1 VFKKAVG
8 GCLLLILPLWAGG
21 AGDKTKKAYEL
32 IYEDVQVLKTQIQDI
47 LAKVEKNVEDIR
59 LLRDELNELGVI
71 IRRSQADQAGLK
83 EDMKAVPQQYEA
95 LAGKIEQLSLDLAR
109 IFDAVAPAKAGAPAA
124 TQAAAEP
131 KPEEKETAAAKPPE
145 KKPETGAPPV
155 PAPSGASA
163 QDVYNMAYN
172 DYLKGNF
179 DLAVEGFK
187 MYKDQFPASPLADNA
202 LYWIG
207 ECDYSQRK
215 FDEAVNV
222 FNELIMTYP
231 QGDKVPAAFLKKGMS
246 FAESGK
252 KEEALAAYKLLITKF
267 PLEEETRIAQQKIK
281 ELAEK

>member
-8 GCLLLILPLWAGG
+8 GCLLLLLPLWAGG
-21 AGDKTKKAYEL
+21 AADKTKKAYEL

-47 LAKVEKNVEDIR
+47 LAKVEKNAEDIR

-109 IFDAVAPAKAGAPAA
+109 IFDAVAPAKAG

-131 KPEEKETAAAKPPE
+131 KPEEKETAAAKPPD
-145 KKPETGAPPV
+145 KKPETGAPTV
-155 PAPSGASA
+155 PSPSGASA

-207 ECDYSQRK
+207 ECCYSQRK

>member
-1 VFKKAVG
+1 VLKKAVG
-8 GCLLLILPLWAGG
+8 GCLLILVPLWAGG
-21 AGDKTKKAYEL
+21 AVDKTKKAYEL

-47 LAKVEKNVEDIR
+47 LARVQQNTEEIR
-59 LLRDELNELGVI
+59 LIKEQLNELGEI

-124 TQAAAEP
+124 AETNPEEKGTTAARP
-131 KPEEKETAAAKPPE
+131 PDKKPEEKSL
-145 KKPETGAPPV
+145 PV
-155 PAPSGASA
+155 QSNASA

-207 ECDYSQRK
+207 ECFYSQRK
-215 FDEAVNV
+215 FDEAVNI
-222 FNELIMTYP
+222 FNELILTYP
-231 QGDKVPAAFLKKGMS
+231 QGDKVPAAYLKKGMS
-246 FAESGK
+246 FGETGK

-267 PLEEETRIAQQKIK
+267 PLQEETRIAQQKIK
-281 ELAEK
+281 ELTEK

>member
-1 VFKKAVG
+1 MLKKAVG
-8 GCLLLILPLWAGG
+8 GCLLFLVPLWAGG
-21 AGDKTKKAYEL
+21 AVDKTKKAYEL
-32 IYEDVQVLKTQIQDI
+32 IYEDVQVLKTKIQDI
-47 LAKVEKNVEDIR
+47 LARVQRNAEEIR
-59 LLRDELNELGVI
+59 LIKEQLNELGEI
-71 IRRSQADQAGLK
+71 IRRSQADQTGLK

-109 IFDAVAPAKAGAPAA
+109 IFDVVAPAKAGAPAA
-124 TQAAAEP
+124 AET
-131 KPEEKETAAAKPPE
+131 KPEEKGTAAARPPG
-145 KKPETGAPPV
+145 KKPEEQSPPV
-155 PAPSGASA
+155 QSSASA

-207 ECDYSQRK
+207 ECFYSQRK

-222 FNELIMTYP
+222 FNELILTYP
-231 QGDKVPAAFLKKGMS
+231 QGDKVPAAYLKKGMS
-246 FAESGK
+246 FAETGK

-281 ELAEK
+281 ELTEK

>member
-21 AGDKTKKAYEL
+21 AVDKTKKAYEL

-47 LAKVEKNVEDIR
+47 LAKVEKNAEDIR

-109 IFDAVAPAKAGAPAA
+109 IFDAVAPAKAGA
-124 TQAAAEP
+124 QAAAEP

-155 PAPSGASA
+155 PASSGASA